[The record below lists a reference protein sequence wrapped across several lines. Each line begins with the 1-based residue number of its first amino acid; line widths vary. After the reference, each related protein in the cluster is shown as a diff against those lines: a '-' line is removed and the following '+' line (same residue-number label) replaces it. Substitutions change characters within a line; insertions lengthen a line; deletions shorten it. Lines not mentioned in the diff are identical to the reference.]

1 MEILAN
7 DGFMKDAL
15 RIVAGDK
22 LDDKIHSGL
31 DELVSK
37 IDLEADLRPEPQT
50 SWTS

>member
-7 DGFMKDAL
+7 DRFMKDAL

-22 LDDKIHSGL
+22 LDDQIHSGVN
-31 DELVSK
+31 ELVSK
-37 IDLEADLRPEPQT
+37 IDLEADLRPEPET